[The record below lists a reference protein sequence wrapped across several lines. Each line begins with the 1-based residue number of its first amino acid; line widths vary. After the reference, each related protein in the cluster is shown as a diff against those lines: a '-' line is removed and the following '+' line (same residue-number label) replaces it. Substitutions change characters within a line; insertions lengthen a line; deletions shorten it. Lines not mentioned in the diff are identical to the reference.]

1 MANSY
6 TVDSLLSI
14 IKKRAFIPINQE
26 TFTDQDLIDMMTD
39 EMLDEI
45 VPEMLA
51 TREEWYV
58 TSEEFAAP
66 PTGEGLIIP
75 ARAVG
80 GALREVIYTQGNTE
94 WDMPRLSLEDKVYK
108 NNQGPVRGFY
118 IENNFVYLMGS
129 PSGKIKL
136 YYHVRPNKLVKTTSA
151 GSVVSIDTA
160 TNTMVLDTV
169 PSSWS
174 TTTKLDI
181 IRKTPHFDHVA
192 LSLSISSIVGTTVTF
207 SEPLAKEDN
216 NNVKSD
222 IASGMWVVEEDCS
235 PVPQIPVEWFPY
247 LAQAVV
253 SQVLESVGDMEA
265 AAKSEKRTT
274 QLKRQALRVLTP
286 RVKGEG
292 KKIVPY
298 KNRHGYFNPGWW
310 NK

>member
-14 IKKRAFIPINQE
+14 IKKRAFIPVNQE

-58 TSEEFAAP
+58 TSQDIVAPAA
-66 PTGEGLIIP
+66 GEGILIP

-80 GALREVIYTQGNTE
+80 GALREVVYVQGNTQ
-94 WDMPRLSLEDKVYK
+94 WDMPRLNLEDKVYK

-118 IENNFVYLMGS
+118 IENNFVYLMGA
-129 PSGKIKL
+129 PSGNITL
-136 YYHVRPNKLVKTTSA
+136 YYHVRPNKLIKTTSA
-151 GSVVSIDTA
+151 GTITSVD
-160 TNTMVLDTV
+160 TNTNSIVVDSV

-174 TTTKLDI
+174 TSTKLDI

-192 LSLSISSIVGTTVTF
+192 LSLSISSITGNTITF
-207 SEPLAKEDN
+207 SEPLSASDN
-216 NNVKSD
+216 PNVKSA
-222 IASGMWVVEEDCS
+222 ISSGMWVVEEDCS